1 MSSKI
6 NELRALIRRE
16 IKRSLA
22 EDVSTDIMVAKKA
35 KLDATKKLADL
46 EKKKAD
52 KDVTDAQ
59 KGLTK

>member
-1 MSSKI
+1 MKSKI

-16 IKRSLA
+16 IKRSLS
-22 EDVSTDIMVAKKA
+22 EDVNTDVVVAKKA

-52 KDVTDAQ
+52 KDVADAQ
-59 KGLTK
+59 KGI

>member
-1 MSSKI
+1 MKSKI

-16 IKRSLA
+16 IKKSLG
-22 EDVSTDIMVAKKA
+22 EDVNTDVATAKKA

-52 KDVTDAQ
+52 KDVADAQ
-59 KGLTK
+59 KGI

>member
-1 MSSKI
+1 MNSKI

-16 IKRSLA
+16 IKRSLS
-22 EDVSTDIMVAKKA
+22 EDINTDVMVAKKA

-52 KDVTDAQ
+52 KDVADAQ
-59 KGLTK
+59 KGI